1 MDQTV
6 NLRGERDVLTS
17 RRDVRAFFAVPA
29 PSRQEVLSATP
40 EEDAAEEEAAQIIC
54 YGLIPL
60 KFRPVC

>member
-1 MDQTV
+1 MDETV
-6 NLRGERDVLTS
+6 HLRDERNVPTARHVL
-17 RRDVRAFFAVPA
+17 RAFFAVPA